1 MCFTARINENVNDDE
16 DEHDIEFGNFDGDD
30 DEIDE
35 VSSIFIPF
43 LFELGE
49 YPPYY
54 IDIYIE

>member
-43 LFELGE
+43 LIELGE
-49 YPPYY
+49 YPPCR
-54 IDIYIE
+54 